1 MFASSRMPEDRRG
14 VDHDAHPTSRR
25 KRPIALEIVGE
36 SPDDR
41 VRLSTEDPH
50 LEGSDFDEAIDSL
63 LGEDDATRDDGE
75 QTTEPDA
82 AGMEETGTSELT
94 DATLEAIESIEMN
107 AQSLVED
114 AIDRLLDEQPDED
127 PAANDHVPSAA
138 PEKTQ
143 DDDDTPSSDISP
155 EALEAQLDA
164 LDTASEESTAVQDD
178 LEDLA
183 QDLDALD
190 SESQQSTEPDALV
203 RTDEL
208 DAPQDTELQ
217 AIKETAEARI
227 AEPEHA
233 EADTPEQSIE
243 DAEQND
249 HALSSPESEDEP
261 AAQDDD
267 DLLGS
272 IAQDLMDLDD
282 ASHADETATE
292 PTPESAEEHQDP
304 DGELAVDSDIAAE
317 STAAEESDPESD
329 PFADAIDEIMNTAET
344 EEAEA
349 ESQPEPES
357 ASTSESEPSSEMD
370 SEPAVTAPE
379 QQGSDQDGDQ
389 ILEDAST
396 LADLDAT
403 LAGIG
408 DEMLSGDFETPEG
421 ERIGSDELGI
431 KEATSLLDQLDIG
444 DLDLDDDP
452 GLSGPAESHQEAA
465 PAPKP
470 EPEPVAQESSVPEA
484 TPKPTPTA
492 VAHAATAADQAD
504 DAPIP
509 EVESIW
515 QSAFRVVMNLARTA
529 WREGRTHAVP
539 LGAKFVE
546 LVNRPVRDR
555 PAIVRDSIGYVAMWT
570 ALLSIILWA
579 YIVFVRQSPTPTP
592 SQAPSRMVE
601 PGEEIGTGRTTRMDP

>member
-1 MFASSRMPEDRRG
+1 MPEDRRG
-14 VDHDAHPTSRR
+14 VYRDAHPASRR

-63 LGEDDATRDDGE
+63 LGEDDATRDDAE

-82 AGMEETGTSELT
+82 ADTEETGTSELS
-94 DATLEAIESIEMN
+94 DATLEAIESIELN

-114 AIDRLLDEQPDED
+114 AIERLLDED
-127 PAANDHVPSAA
+127 PAANDHAPSVT

-143 DDDDTPSSDISP
+143 DDDDAPSSDISP
-155 EALEAQLDA
+155 EELEAQLDA

-183 QDLDALD
+183 QDLDAL
-190 SESQQSTEPDALV
+190 EH
-203 RTDEL
+203 TDEL
-208 DAPQDTELQ
+208 DTPEDTEPE
-217 AIKETAEARI
+217 AIEETAEART
-227 AEPEHA
+227 AEPEQDEA
-233 EADTPEQSIE
+233 ETSVQRIE
-243 DAEQND
+243 DTELSDQA
-249 HALSSPESEDEP
+249 ASSPEPEDEP
-261 AAQDDD
+261 AALDDD

-292 PTPESAEEHQDP
+292 PTPESAEEHLDP
-304 DGELAVDSDIAAE
+304 DGELAVDSDVAAE
-317 STAAEESDPESD
+317 STAADESDPESD
-329 PFADAIDEIMNTAET
+329 PFADAIDEIMNASET

-349 ESQPEPES
+349 ESQTEPES
-357 ASTSESEPSSEMD
+357 ASTSEPEPSSEMD
-370 SEPAVTAPE
+370 SEPAVTAPKP
-379 QQGSDQDGDQ
+379 QGSDEDGDQ

-421 ERIGSDELGI
+421 ERIGPEDLGI

-452 GLSGPAESHQEAA
+452 GVGGPTESHQEAA

-470 EPEPVAQESSVPEA
+470 EPEPVAQESIAPEA

-515 QSAFRVVMNLARTA
+515 QSTYRVVMNLTRTA

-570 ALLSIILWA
+570 TLLAIILWA